1 MTFVVYTLS
10 SFPKQSFGNSTAV
23 AVPGEPENNENSCLV
38 TIGKLQPTSVPQSS
52 DLMENPPVMEFVSRH
67 SLDGKFTFV
76 DQR

>member
-1 MTFVVYTLS
+1 MVFVVYSLF
-10 SFPKQSFGNSTAV
+10 SFLGQSFGNSTAV

-38 TIGKLQPTSVPQSS
+38 TIGKLQPTSVPQSN
-52 DLMENPPVMEFVSRH
+52 DLIEDRPVEFVSRH

>member
-1 MTFVVYTLS
+1 MAFVVYTLS
-10 SFPKQSFGNSTAV
+10 SFPGQSFGNSTAV
-23 AVPGEPENNENSCLV
+23 AVPGEAENNENSCLV